1 MQPAPKWSELASDV
15 AELFGFTTPR
25 SPSLNKAIEG
35 GVRYVAVENDAQQI
49 VFDAKALVIGLLAA
63 GEAER
68 DSIRWGNTASWFYD
82 WFARQNP
89 QGRYR
94 QIIDDAKT
102 DPDLIFPAYDAG
114 FKVVLA
120 DEVRELL
127 PLAANASL
135 SLSGRQEFEAR
146 HFFTAMLES
155 GLLAEQLEGIFGF
168 NIANVEYD
176 LKREL
181 IARMLTQPDTGETL
195 DKWLAA
201 FSLPQDAKEWF
212 TSMIGGTGYD
222 QASALDQLLLDEFVR
237 RSELGEV
244 SGIARAILIDAAKRN
259 QSEGKPAEIS
269 STRLFLACISVGRSR
284 PAGTQTVDLV
294 SALVALSEDSRF
306 NVIPRLE
313 QDYPRSTAS
322 SPDTIEATP
331 NVLKVLRAARNLA
344 WPLDGSNE
352 LSGDALICAL
362 LTQPETKIEE
372 RLARESIS
380 LQFLRTALVATL
392 RPHDRSWTQWATV
405 MQVPMPAV
413 ERFPD
418 PPMIA
423 LTGTISFANLGNDNP
438 ENGSLEDRLGAIDEA
453 RAFAR
458 IAAARSI
465 SPPLAFA
472 IFGEWGS
479 GKSYFMRLMHDHIDK
494 ISRKVADEAKGS
506 AFHQNIVQIRFNAW
520 HYAES
525 NLWASLVDTI
535 FVELDRWSRSRDAA
549 APAETLLDKL
559 VTARELSL
567 DAAEHLVHQR
577 QQQKLA
583 AERLVAAQR
592 ELQLKQETVSITPQ
606 VFWDVV
612 KTKFTTTVTPQKLK
626 QATGQLGI
634 TELADNVEA
643 LKSTLDSVRDDAART
658 RLLMRGLLR
667 RLTSSCSIA
676 WLFLAIVIVPVVAAQ
691 LYGLLTFDD
700 RFAELRGFI
709 HEWMVGLAGLVGAT
723 TVIIKKLQGQ
733 VRKGLTMLEGYRSE
747 LEAAID
753 SQLKKPAENVKDA
766 EDTLAKLTSE
776 VAEAKAALAASS
788 DQLALAAKAYEA
800 DTGRDRLLRFVRDRA
815 GADGYSK
822 HLGLIANIRKD
833 FTQLSVLMAAVD
845 ARLRDDNETH
855 YQDYQRR
862 VLALAEDAKH
872 LLTTEERER
881 LRKMASPSHPSQ
893 AQSFDRII
901 LYIDDLDRCPPEQ
914 VVQVLQAVHLLLSF
928 PLFVAVV
935 AVDSRW
941 VSKSLEAHYAAL
953 LSEGGKDFGGASAN
967 DYLEKIFQ
975 IPYWVRPMTKDTSVA
990 FLSSL
995 AAHAAS
1001 NPAGAELHS
1010 APQAADNRQ
1019 SESQEGGGQLPA
1031 ATRPGAVLATD
1042 EPAPTLSEPT
1052 EDNVAVTNSQPLSEA
1067 RALVLTDRE
1076 RSFVTALAPWVG
1088 DTPRRSLRFLNI
1100 YRVIKASLD
1109 ARGIQRLEAGG
1120 YRSLMTELALVVGS
1134 KEQEGLM
1141 LIHEL
1146 ASGASVKEILERTG
1160 AQAISAM
1167 AKGALEAFDA
1177 APETDDGDDL
1187 VFYSKIAR
1195 RFCFDRHGLQQVPP
1209 THPMIDQL
1217 AGSK

>member
-1 MQPAPKWSELASDV
+1 MQPAPKWSKLASDV
-15 AELFGFTTPR
+15 AQLFGFSTPR
-25 SPSLNKAIEG
+25 SPSLIKAIER
-35 GVRYVAVENDAQQI
+35 GVRYVAVDNDAQQI

-63 GEAER
+63 GETER

-82 WFARQNP
+82 WFARQKP
-89 QGRYR
+89 QGQYR
-94 QIIDDAKT
+94 QVIDDAKT

-114 FKVVLA
+114 FKVILA
-120 DEVRELL
+120 DEVSVLL
-127 PLAANASL
+127 PLAINVSI

-155 GLLAEQLEGIFGF
+155 GLLAEQLERIFGF
-168 NIANVEYD
+168 SIANVEYD
-176 LKREL
+176 LKRNL
-181 IARMLTQPDTGETL
+181 ISRMLTQPDTGETL

-201 FSLPQDAKEWF
+201 FSLPQEAKEWF
-212 TSMIGGTGYD
+212 TSTVGATDNDADSEVD
-222 QASALDQLLLDEFVR
+222 QLLDEFLR
-237 RSELGEV
+237 RNEV
-244 SGIARAILIDAAKRN
+244 GKVSNLARTILIEAVKRN
-259 QSEGKPAEIS
+259 QSEGRPAEIS
-269 STRLFLACISVGRSR
+269 STRLFLACLAVGRSR
-284 PAGTQTVDLV
+284 PAGTQPIDLLA
-294 SALVALSEDSRF
+294 ALAALSGDKRF
-306 NVIPRLE
+306 DVIARIE
-313 QDYPRSTAS
+313 QNYPKSTAP
-322 SPDTIEATP
+322 SPEAIEATP
-331 NVLKVLRAARNLA
+331 NVLKVLQAARIP
-344 WPLDGSNE
+344 PLSLNESNE
-352 LSGDALICAL
+352 ITGDALICAL
-362 LTQPETKIEE
+362 LTRLETKIED
-372 RLARESIS
+372 RLASESVS
-380 LQFLRTALVATL
+380 LEFLRTALVATL
-392 RPHDRSWTQWATV
+392 RPYDPSWARWTTA
-405 MQVPMPAV
+405 MQLSTSGV

-418 PPMIA
+418 PPPIA
-423 LTGTISFANLGNDNP
+423 LAGMISFATIGNDNP
-438 ENGSLEDRLGAIDEA
+438 DSGTLDDRLGALDEA

-479 GKSYFMRLMHDHIDK
+479 GKSYFMRLMHDHVDK
-494 ISRKVADEAKGS
+494 ISRKIADEARSGS
-506 AFHQNIVQIRFNAW
+506 AFHENIVQIRFNAW
-520 HYAES
+520 HYADS

-535 FVELDRWSRSRDAA
+535 FVELDRWSRAREATL
-549 APAETLLDKL
+549 PAETLLDKL

-567 DAAEHLVHQR
+567 EAAEHLVHQR

-592 ELQLKQETVSITPQ
+592 ELQLKQETVSITPL

-612 KTKFTTTVTPQKLK
+612 KAKFTATVTPEKLK
-626 QATGQLGI
+626 QATDQLGI
-634 TELADNVEA
+634 TELADNIEA
-643 LKSTLDSVRDDAART
+643 LKSTLDSVRNDATRT
-658 RLLMRGLLR
+658 RLLARGLLR

-700 RFAELRGFI
+700 RFAELRVFV

-723 TVIIKKLQGQ
+723 TVIIKKMQGQ
-733 VRKGLTMLEGYRSE
+733 VRTGLTILEGYRSE

-753 SQLKKPAENVKDA
+753 SQLKEPAENVKEA
-766 EDTLAKLTSE
+766 EDALAKLTSE

-788 DQLALAAKAYEA
+788 DRLALAVKAYEA

-855 YQDYQRR
+855 YHDYQRR
-862 VLALAEDAKH
+862 VLALAEDAKD
-872 LLTTEERER
+872 LLTTEERDR
-881 LRKMASPSHPSQ
+881 LKKLASPSRPSQ

-928 PLFVAVV
+928 PLFVVVV

-941 VSKSLEAHYAAL
+941 VSKSLETHYAAL

-975 IPYWVRPMTKDTSVA
+975 IPYWVRPLTKDTSVA

-1001 NPAGAELHS
+1001 NPPGAELHS
-1010 APQAADNRQ
+1010 APQAADRRVEPQ
-1019 SESQEGGGQLPA
+1019 ESGGQLPA
-1031 ATRPGAVLATD
+1031 AAHSGAIPTTD
-1042 EPAPTLSEPT
+1042 EVAPTVPNLLK
-1052 EDNVAVTNSQPLSEA
+1052 DNPVATNSQPLSEA

-1076 RSFVTALAPWVG
+1076 RSFMTALAPWVG

-1109 ARGIQRLEAGG
+1109 DRGIQRLEAGG

-1134 KEQEGLM
+1134 KKQEGLM

-1146 ASGASVKEILERTG
+1146 ASGAPVKDILERTG

-1167 AKGALEAFDA
+1167 AKGALEAFNKA
-1177 APETDDGDDL
+1177 HEADDNGDL
-1187 VFYSKIAR
+1187 VFYSEIAR
-1195 RFCFDRHGLQQVPP
+1195 RFCFDRHSLKQVTPGNP
-1209 THPMIDQL
+1209 IIDQL